1 MTVGRMKRES
11 RNKPWKPLAIKEV
24 ATGKAEIEQ
33 SDKQREKKPND
44 TQL

>member
-1 MTVGRMKRES
+1 MTVGRMKRKS

-24 ATGKAEIEQ
+24 ATGKAEREQ
-33 SDKQREKKPND
+33 SDNQREKANN

>member
-1 MTVGRMKRES
+1 MTVDRMKRES

-24 ATGKAEIEQ
+24 ATGKAEREQ
-33 SDKQREKKPND
+33 SHNQRKKKANN